1 MLAKSKS
8 ELSNS
13 RRSLYRLKNDL
24 SAYIIFLPAL
34 FCIFMFVWR
43 PIVQG
48 MGMSLYKLQGYEP
61 IEFVGLENY
70 KAVLSETLFKT
81 TFFNTLKYV
90 GLSIVVGFIP
100 PIFFAIMINE
110 LRTMKSFV
118 KFAIYFPSIAP
129 AIITSLMWAIFYDPS
144 AGGLFNTILMGM
156 GFPQMQWLN
165 DANNVILY
173 IIISMTWTGFGGAVI
188 MYLASLQ
195 SVSKEMYEAA
205 YIDGASI
212 WQRIWHITLP
222 SLSSIILLMLI
233 NNISGVFQVFNE
245 PLAMT
250 GGGPNNASVS
260 LSLLV
265 YRYAFVYFKTEKAL
279 ALGVITFIML
289 FIMTLFYFY
298 VQKKVSV
305 DE

>member
-1 MLAKSKS
+1 MSANANITKQ
-8 ELSNS
+8 
-13 RRSLYRLKNDL
+13 RRSLYKLKNDL

-43 PIVQG
+43 PIFQG

-70 KAVLSETLFKT
+70 KTVLTETLFKT
-81 TFFNTLKYV
+81 TFLNTLKYV

-110 LRTMKSFV
+110 LRAMKSFV

-144 AGGLFNTILMGM
+144 AGGLFNTVLMKM
-156 GFPQMQWLN
+156 GLPQMQWLN

-173 IIISMTWTGFGGAVI
+173 IIISMTWTGFGGAAI

-212 WQRIWHITLP
+212 WQRVWHITLP

-279 ALGVITFIML
+279 ALGVITFIIL

-298 VQKKVSV
+298 VQKKVDI